1 MARAYH
7 SSVLVGQGRNQ
18 ELGTELV
25 NQVNTKAAIMRQ
37 FEKRDMSL
45 RAQEEV
51 DRMKELDRVA
61 TCHRTN
67 SGYADVIQV
76 ACM

>member
-51 DRMKELDRVA
+51 DRMKELVSRLSTHKLRV
-61 TCHRTN
+61 R
-67 SGYADVIQV
+67 
-76 ACM
+76 